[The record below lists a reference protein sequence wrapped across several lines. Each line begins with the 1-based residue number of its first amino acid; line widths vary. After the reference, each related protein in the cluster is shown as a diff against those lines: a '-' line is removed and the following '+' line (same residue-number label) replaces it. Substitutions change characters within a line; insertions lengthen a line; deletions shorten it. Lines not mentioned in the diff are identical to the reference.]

1 MSGDARSSEPR
12 PASSV
17 GAWGHE
23 ADVVVVGLGCAG
35 ACAAI
40 EAREAG
46 ANVLV
51 LERASAG
58 GGTSALSG
66 GLIYLGGGTPVQ
78 KACGFD
84 DTPEE
89 MFKLL
94 MAACGPGADE
104 AKVRVY
110 CEESVEHF
118 HWLVRQGVPFKESFW
133 PQPSMEPTGDDC
145 LVYSGGEDAF
155 PFDRIARP
163 APRAHKP
170 RHLAAAGGFLMQKL
184 VAAVGRCGA
193 RVVGD
198 ACCEALV
205 VEPDGRVVGLVAR
218 KDGRETWVRARLGV
232 VLAAGGFSKHPEM
245 LARHAPLLARCGW
258 KLEADG
264 CDGRAIRMAVGA
276 GAEIVRMDAGECALP
291 LAFPNRLAY
300 GIVVN
305 RLGQR
310 YVNED
315 TYAGRISQE
324 TLFKQDGEAWFVVD
338 ETIHE
343 RHCKGVR
350 AAFVE
355 ETIADLERAIGL
367 PAGSLVATLDLYD
380 RFAARGEDPL
390 LHKKAAFLKPLD
402 TPPFAAIDCRVGAV
416 DYATFTLG
424 GLRTSPLGEVLTPDG
439 APIAGLFAAGRTT
452 CGIATHGYVSGISLG
467 DGTFFGR
474 KAGRAA
480 AATRS

>member
-1 MSGDARSSEPR
+1 MPQPTRSSEPR
-12 PASSV
+12 SAASV
-17 GAWGHE
+17 GTWDQQ

-40 EAREAG
+40 EARSAG
-46 ANVLV
+46 ADVLV

-58 GGTSALSG
+58 GGTSAMSG

-78 KACGFD
+78 KACGFE

-133 PQPSMEPTGDDC
+133 PEPSMEPPGDDG

-155 PFDRIARP
+155 PYDRIARP

-170 RHLAAAGGFLMQKL
+170 RHPAAAGGFLMQRL
-184 VAAVGRCGA
+184 LAAVARSGA
-193 RVVGD
+193 RVMGD
-198 ACCEALV
+198 VRCDALV
-205 VEPDGRVVGLVAR
+205 LEPDGRVAGVAAR
-218 KDGRETWVRARLGV
+218 QDGREIRVRARQGV
-232 VLAAGGFSKHPEM
+232 VLAAGGFSKDPEM

-264 CDGRAIRMAVGA
+264 CDGHAIRMAVAA
-276 GAEIVRMDAGECALP
+276 GAEIVRMDAGECAIP
-291 LAFPNRLAY
+291 IAFPNRLAW

-324 TLFKQDGEAWFVVD
+324 TVFRQNGEAWFVVD
-338 ETIHE
+338 SQVHE
-343 RHCKGVR
+343 ARCKGLR
-350 AAFVE
+350 TAFVE
-355 ETIADLERAIGL
+355 ETIEDLERAIGL
-367 PAGSLVATLDLYD
+367 PAGSLSATLQLYN
-380 RFAARGEDPL
+380 RFAAQGEDPL
-390 LHKKAAFLKPLD
+390 LHKKPAFLKPLD
-402 TPPFAAIDCRVGAV
+402 APPFAAIDCRVDAV
-416 DYATFTLG
+416 DYASFTLG
-424 GLRTSPLGEVLTPDG
+424 GLRTSAAGEVLTPDG
-439 APIAGLFAAGRTT
+439 TPIAGLFAAGRTSY
-452 CGIATHGYVSGISLG
+452 GIAGPGYVSGISLG

-474 KAGRAA
+474 KAGRSAA
-480 AATRS
+480 AGV

>member
-1 MSGDARSSEPR
+1 LAEIGSFDQ
-12 PASSV
+12 
-17 GAWGHE
+17 E

-40 EAREAG
+40 EARLAG
-46 ANVLV
+46 ADVLV
-51 LERASAG
+51 LERAAAG
-58 GGTSALSG
+58 GGTSAMSG

-78 KACGFD
+78 KACGFE

-133 PQPSMEPTGDDC
+133 PEPSMEPPGDDC

-170 RHLAAAGGFLMQKL
+170 RHPAAAGGFLMQRL
-184 VAAVGRCGA
+184 LAAVGRSGA
-193 RVVGD
+193 RVV
-198 ACCEALV
+198 ANVRAQAVVREA
-205 VEPDGRVVGLVAR
+205 DGRVAGLVAR
-218 KDGRETWVRARLGV
+218 SDGRELRVRARRGV
-232 VLAAGGFSKHPEM
+232 VLAAGGFSKDPEM
-245 LARHAPLLARCGW
+245 LARHAPLLQRCGW
-258 KLEADG
+258 KLEAEG
-264 CDGRAIRMAVGA
+264 CDGQAIRMAVAA

-291 LAFPNRLAY
+291 LAFPNRLAW

-305 RLGQR
+305 GLGQR

-324 TLFKQDGEAWFVVD
+324 TVFRQNGQAWFVVD
-338 ETIHE
+338 AEVHE
-343 RHCKGVR
+343 ARCKGLR
-350 AAFVE
+350 PAFVE
-355 ETIADLERAIGL
+355 EKIEDLERAVGL
-367 PAGSLVATLDLYD
+367 PAGSLVATLELYN

-390 LHKKAAFLKPLD
+390 LHKKAAFLKRLD
-402 TPPFAAIDCRVGAV
+402 APPFAAIDCRVNAV
-416 DYATFTLG
+416 DYASFTLG
-424 GLRTSPLGEVLTPDG
+424 GLRTSAAGEVLTPDG
-439 APIAGLFAAGRTT
+439 TPIAGLFAAGRTSY
-452 CGIATHGYVSGISLG
+452 GIAGPGYVSGISLG

-474 KAGRAA
+474 KAGRSAA
-480 AATRS
+480 AGLSAI